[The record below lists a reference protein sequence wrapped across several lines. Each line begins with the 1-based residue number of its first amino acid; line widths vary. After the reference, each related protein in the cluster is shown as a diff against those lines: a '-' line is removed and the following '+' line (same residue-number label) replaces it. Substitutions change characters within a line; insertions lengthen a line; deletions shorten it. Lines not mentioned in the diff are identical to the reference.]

1 MKMSNKLRLF
11 VCVALL
17 LTISTVL
24 HAEDSGWTVNPNAYR
39 YDMTVYGKLVVDD
52 ATVTDYSNY
61 EVGAFVGEECRGVA
75 TVYSQSGY
83 TWLYIR
89 VRSNSESGETVKF
102 KLFDKTTG
110 ETSTLLETVAFESL
124 GQVGVP
130 SSPTTLTLS
139 DNQLGDANGDGKVN
153 ILDFTAIASY
163 IIGTPPAAFI
173 ETVADINSD
182 GKINVLD
189 LTALVTIILNG
200 NVE

>member
-1 MKMSNKLRLF
+1 MSNKLRLF

-52 ATVTDYSNY
+52 AVITDYSNY
-61 EVGAFVGEECRGVA
+61 EVGAFVGDECRGVA

-89 VRSNSESGETVKF
+89 VRSNSESGETVQF

-110 ETSTLLETVAFESL
+110 ETSTLQETIAFESA
-124 GQVGVP
+124 GQVGQP
-130 SSPTTLTLS
+130 SNPTTLSLV
-139 DNQLGDANGDGKVN
+139 NHLLGDANGDGKVN
-153 ILDFTAIASY
+153 VSDFTAIVSY
-163 IIGTPPAAFI
+163 ILEDKSASFVEEAAD
-173 ETVADINSD
+173 VNGD
-182 GKINVLD
+182 GKINVSD
-189 LTALVTIILNG
+189 LTALVALILNSS
-200 NVE
+200 VD